1 MKLGGVMLIEIEPLW
16 KLTVHPKNPV
26 SHKFWKSVIS
36 EIAQSEIKV
45 VEQVEDV
52 YDDALAAAY
61 LFEVR

>member
-36 EIAQSEIKV
+36 EIDKV
-45 VEQVEDV
+45 R
-52 YDDALAAAY
+52 LKW
-61 LFEVR
+61 